1 MMRVEAKAKHVLE
14 TKGIDGN
21 RWNVADFDAVL
32 SWYNHPKRSS
42 FTNKEE
48 KLNGWK
54 ELQAKGF
61 KEPEA
66 CVPWTDEEERMLLDA
81 SKENIE
87 LGDTALGRVKWRKM
101 SECKQALRDMSEDEF
116 QDLIAA
122 RANRANE
129 NECERDGEVDA
140 V

>member
-32 SWYNHPKRSS
+32 SWYNHPKQSS

-54 ELQAKGF
+54 ELQAKGL
-61 KEPEA
+61 KEPAA
-66 CVPWTDEEERMLLDA
+66 CVPWTDEEEWMLLDA

-87 LGDTALGRVKWRKM
+87 LGDTALGRVKRRKM
-101 SECKQALRDMSEDEF
+101 SECKQALRDMSEEEF

-122 RANRANE
+122 RANRATE
-129 NECERDGEVDA
+129 NECERDGEVGA